1 MPHLQAYT
9 TASPPLVQA
18 AADAT
23 VIFLIL
29 AMEKKYDHFGIIA
42 LLKVLSLQLQAF
54 WVLIAIIS
62 RKKTHHASL
71 QGVNGK
77 F

>member
-1 MPHLQAYT
+1 MPDLQAYT

-29 AMEKKYDHFGIIA
+29 AMEKRYHLGIIA
-42 LLKVLSLQLQAF
+42 LLKVLNLQLQAF

-62 RKKTHHASL
+62 
-71 QGVNGK
+71 
-77 F
+77 